1 MPWGG
6 VSTGRQNARDSESS
20 GGGRRE
26 GKQAHR
32 QAGGHGR
39 SGRRSR
45 SNKHADKRECG
56 RRERR
61 RVEEEEE
68 RPLLVKT
75 RTHHSLSGGE

>member
-20 GGGRRE
+20 GSGRRE

-32 QAGGHGR
+32 QAGGHER

-45 SNKHADKRECG
+45 SNRQADKREGG
-56 RRERR
+56 RRGRR
-61 RVEEEEE
+61 RGGGGRRKEE
-68 RPLLVKT
+68 RPLLIKT
-75 RTHHSLSGGE
+75 RTHPR

>member
-20 GGGRRE
+20 GSGRRE

-32 QAGGHGR
+32 QAGGHER

-45 SNKHADKRECG
+45 SNRQADKRECG
-56 RRERR
+56 RRGRR
-61 RVEEEEE
+61 REEEKEKEKE
-68 RPLLVKT
+68 RHVLIKT
-75 RTHHSLSGGE
+75 RTHHS